1 MFDWF
6 CRRFYA
12 PLHHSMEMNFHSQ
25 NNALHSG
32 SFFFFVA
39 FNKMKNR
46 KAPHFTTG
54 PNPVHS
60 YIFGKVQMFYAC
72 FRWSCRCD
80 SFFSSFEILL
90 CNQSTFGI
98 ITFNGIL
105 SRISVTH
112 IAKLI
117 CDKKWRKANE
127 WCTLICVIAV
137 EFLLL
142 HWRIWDGNGIN
153 SSVCKPQ

>member
-1 MFDWF
+1 MKCSTDF
-6 CRRFYA
+6 A
-12 PLHHSMEMNFHSQ
+12 GASMHHFTIQWKWTFIHKIMLYIPDLFFL
-25 NNALHSG
+25 LHST
-32 SFFFFVA
+32 
-39 FNKMKNR
+39 KWRIEK
-46 KAPHFTTG
+46 H
-54 PNPVHS
+54 H
-60 YIFGKVQMFYAC
+60 
-72 FRWSCRCD
+72 
-80 SFFSSFEILL
+80 ILL
-90 CNQSTFGI
+90 PAQIQFIHTYSEKYKCFMFAVGEAAGAIHFFLLSRYYFVI
-98 ITFNGIL
+98 RAL

-137 EFLLL
+137 EFSLL